1 MYSLSHT
8 KFHSDVHVLPKWSS
22 GSYSHDVH
30 FTCFDASGRWP
41 LCGGKY
47 FVIEKK
53 KIVSSCRAQQSNL
66 INKSMAYRQC
76 FIGDLCPIVQ
86 QNIAIVCRTTVITP
100 QTWIDVTEMCGS
112 SAPKLLIA
120 GLLVR
125 VAKKYSTMNKWTS
138 WNCGHTSKLA
148 ICDASQQQQQQK
160 TKQNSAYLIH
170 RRRYMKCVRYLE
182 ER

>member
-1 MYSLSHT
+1 MCYPNDHPDRIPTMCISHASMHLDDD
-8 KFHSDVHVLPKWSS
+8 HSVVGNIL
-22 GSYSHDVH
+22 
-30 FTCFDASGRWP
+30 
-41 LCGGKY
+41 LL
-47 FVIEKK
+47 KK
-53 KIVSSCRAQQSNL
+53 TKIVSSCRAQQSNL
-66 INKSMAYRQC
+66 INKSMSYRQC

-138 WNCGHTSKLA
+138 
-148 ICDASQQQQQQK
+148 
-160 TKQNSAYLIH
+160 
-170 RRRYMKCVRYLE
+170 
-182 ER
+182 